1 MTRSAADHRFRAVG
15 RRGLDRIEQLRDL
28 GSDHLLSMKAV
39 AAVLPFRTNQ
49 YVIDQLI
56 DWNAAPDDPM
66 FQLTFP
72 QPGML
77 EPADLAHMRE
87 LIASGADEDRVSQA
101 AHAIQ
106 WRLNPHPAG
115 QVQLNVPRRGGR
127 PIPGIQ
133 HKYRETVLFFPRQ
146 GQTCHAYCTYCFRW
160 PQFAGLDDDL
170 KFAADEAAILTDYL
184 RDHPEVTSVLITGGD
199 PLVMKSAVLR
209 RYIEPLLSP
218 DLAHVTSIRIGSKAL
233 AYWPYRLLTDPDAD
247 DLLRLFEEVAERG
260 RTLALMAHYSH
271 PRELSTQAAQ
281 RAVHRARDAGAVIRC
296 QAPLVRHVNDE
307 PRAWA
312 TMWNLQVR
320 LGMIPYYMFVERD
333 TGARR
338 HFEVPLAR
346 AVDIFRAAF
355 SSVSGLA
362 RTARGPSMST
372 TPGKVLIEGTAEI
385 AGERVFVLRFLQA
398 RDPRW
403 VGRPFFAAYDP
414 AATWF
419 SQLVPAFGRPQ
430 FFFSDDH
437 DALSDER
444 RLVAW
449 GESSLPGLRPR
460 VWAPADVN

>member
-1 MTRSAADHRFRAVG
+1 MRSAADTRFRAVG
-15 RRGLDRIEQLRDL
+15 RRALDRIAEL
-28 GSDHLLSMKAV
+28 GGLGADHLLSMKAV

-56 DWNAAPDDPM
+56 DWRNVPDDPV

-87 LIASGADEDRVSQA
+87 LIGEGADEERIAQA

-115 QVQLNVPRRGGR
+115 QVQLNVPRKHGV
-127 PIPGIQ
+127 PVPGIQ

-170 KFAADEAAILTDYL
+170 KFAADEAEILTDYL

-199 PLVMKSAVLR
+199 PLVMKSSLLR
-209 RYIEPLLSP
+209 RYIEPLLAP

-247 DLLRLFEEVAERG
+247 DVLRLFEEVAERG

-271 PRELSTQAAQ
+271 PAAQ
-281 RAVHRARDAGAVIRC
+281 RAAHRVPDTGALIRC
-296 QAPLVRHVNDE
+296 QAPLGRHVNDE
-307 PRAWA
+307 PRACA

-320 LGMIPYYMFVERD
+320 LGMVPYYMFVERD

-338 HFEVPLAR
+338 YFEVPLVR
-346 AVDIFRAAF
+346 AVEIFRDAF

-372 TPGKVLIEGTAEI
+372 TPGKVLVEGTAEI

-403 VGRPFFAAYDP
+403 VGRPFFAAFDP

-444 RLVAW
+444 RRVAW
-449 GESSLPGLRPR
+449 GESALPGLRPR